1 MSAKAAKGAVNDI
14 SLLPEDGPFRK
25 AVCLVDRTI
34 FAPLLN
40 PSKSFSL
47 TSQSDFLYFFTPF
60 LSQIVHVVMHT
71 KCREVQ

>member
-1 MSAKAAKGAVNDI
+1 MSAKAAKGAVNGV
-14 SLLPEDGPFRK
+14 SLLPEDGPYCM
-25 AVCLVDRTI
+25 CLVDRTI

-60 LSQIVHVVMHT
+60 LSQIVHILMHT